1 MLNALEE
8 DPDEQNRWRR
18 LGTGALIAA
27 AVTGALVYVANTYAP
42 ARELMARVVTMTFQ
56 APPPVQEDKPLP
68 PLPPP
73 PPPKPQPKKQ
83 DSKPEKKAPAPKPDA
98 NPQAADP
105 TQVGMDSQSFAEGG
119 SGPGFRVGGN
129 QMGDPNVAVAPAPKP
144 AAVGAP
150 RPVARAT
157 KYLMAKPLGQ
167 GADSRSLY
175 NKRARKM
182 GLAGLMLIELDL
194 DDKGRIRSS
203 KIRKGIESQ
212 FDREVLASIRA
223 WTFESPG
230 KVAPG
235 EEVANVRLLRLR
247 FDLAVD

>member
-8 DPDEQNRWRR
+8 DPDEQHRWRR
-18 LGTGALIAA
+18 LATGALVAA
-27 AVTGALVYVANTYAP
+27 TITGALVYVANTYAP

-73 PPPKPQPKKQ
+73 PPPKPQPKKREA
-83 DSKPEKKAPAPKPDA
+83 KPEKQAPAPKPEA
-98 NPQAADP
+98 NPQPADP

-119 SGPGFRVGGN
+119 AGPGFRVGGN
-129 QMGDPNVAVAPAPKP
+129 QMGDPNVAMAPAPKP
-144 AAVGAP
+144 APAAP
-150 RPVARAT
+150 RPVARPT
-157 KYLMAKPLGQ
+157 KYLMAKPLGK
-167 GADSRSLY
+167 GADATSLY

-194 DDKGRIRSS
+194 DEQGRIRAS

-212 FDREVLASIRA
+212 FDREVLASIRG

-230 KVAPG
+230 KVAPD

-247 FDLAVD
+247 FDLAID

>member
-18 LGTGALIAA
+18 LGTGALVAA
-27 AVTGALVYVANTYAP
+27 AVTGAMVYIATTYAP

-83 DSKPEKKAPAPKPDA
+83 DAKPEKKAASPKPDA
-98 NPQAADP
+98 NPQPADP
-105 TQVGMDSQSFAEGG
+105 TQVGMDSESFAEGG

-144 AAVGAP
+144 AAVVS
-150 RPVARAT
+150 RPVARPT
-157 KYLMAKPLGQ
+157 KYLMAKPLGR
-167 GADSRSLY
+167 GADASSLY
-175 NKRARKM
+175 NKRARKL

-194 DDKGRIRSS
+194 DEKGHIRSS
-203 KIRKGIESQ
+203 KIRKGIEGQ
-212 FDREVLASIRA
+212 FDREVLASIRS
-223 WTFESPG
+223 WTFEAPG
-230 KVAPG
+230 KLAAG
-235 EEVANVRLLRLR
+235 EEVASVRLLRLR

>member
-18 LGTGALIAA
+18 LGTGALVAA
-27 AVTGALVYVANTYAP
+27 SVTGVLVYIANTYAP
-42 ARELMARVVTMTFQ
+42 ARELMQRVVTMTFQ

-83 DSKPEKKAPAPKPDA
+83 DAKPEKKAPSPKPDA
-98 NPQAADP
+98 NPQPADP

-144 AAVGAP
+144 APVAAP
-150 RPVARAT
+150 RPVARQT
-157 KYLMAKPLGQ
+157 KYLMAKPLGH
-167 GADSRSLY
+167 GADTNALY

-194 DDKGRIRSS
+194 DDNGRIRSS

-212 FDREVLASIRA
+212 FDREVLASIRGWA
-223 WTFESPG
+223 FEAPG